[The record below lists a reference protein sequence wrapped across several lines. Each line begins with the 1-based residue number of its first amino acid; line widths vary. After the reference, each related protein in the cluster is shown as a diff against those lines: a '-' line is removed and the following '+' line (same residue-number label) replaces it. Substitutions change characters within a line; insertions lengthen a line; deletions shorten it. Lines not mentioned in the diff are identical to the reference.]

1 MPSKKGRSVSNSGRS
16 HAQKDSL
23 HPYWQSQVFQPRLH
37 LEIKNALIWRES
49 MAKTYPNLINGKM
62 VETSDTLDVVN
73 PATEEVIGLVPACGA
88 AELDSA
94 VAAARAAFGPWSK
107 TPIEDRRNYIRGVA
121 KAISDNSDELFRLLT
136 SEQGKPHEQAKQE
149 IMGAAYMTAT
159 QADLDLDDEMVQDD
173 EKESIRTRR
182 VPVGVVGGIVPWNF
196 PVSMAVQ
203 KIVPAMLS
211 GCTIILKPSPFT
223 PLTTLRIAELIA
235 DVVPA
240 GVVNIITGE
249 DSLGP
254 LITSHPDID
263 KITFTGSTATGKKI
277 MEGASADLKRIT
289 LELGGNDASIV
300 MPDADPKKVA
310 EQLFWSSFM
319 NAGQICI
326 AAKRVYIHEDIY
338 DELSAAIA
346 EYAKNVKVGDGSE
359 QGTGVGPIQNKKQ
372 YERVLELIEDA
383 KDKGYKFLT
392 GGDTDPSGTGYFVPL
407 TILDNPPEDAR
418 IVAEEQFGP
427 VMPLMKFSTEEEVIE
442 RANNSDYGL
451 AGAVWTGDADKGV
464 EIAEQLETGTVWINQ
479 FLKLTPHTP
488 FAGHK
493 QSGFGAEYGKEGLL
507 EFTYPQVIMVNKA
520 NTPA

>member
-1 MPSKKGRSVSNSGRS
+1 
-16 HAQKDSL
+16 
-23 HPYWQSQVFQPRLH
+23 
-37 LEIKNALIWRES
+37 
-49 MAKTYPNLINGKM
+49 MATQYKNLINGKM
-62 VETSDTLDVVN
+62 VDNGEWMDVVN
-73 PATEEVIGLVPACGA
+73 PATEEVIGQVVACGET
-88 AELDSA
+88 ELNEA
-94 VAAARAAFGPWSK
+94 VSAARAAFK
-107 TPIEDRRNYIRGVA
+107 TWKKTSFDERREAIRA
-121 KAISDNSDELFRLLT
+121 ISKAISDNSEELFRLLT
-136 SEQGKPHEQAKQE
+136 SEQGKPHAQAQQE
-149 IMGAAYMTAT
+149 IMGAAFMTAT
-159 QADLDLDDEMVQDD
+159 QAELELEDEMFKDD

-254 LITSHPDID
+254 LITAHPDID

-300 MPDADPKKVA
+300 LPDADPKKVA

-338 DELSAAIA
+338 DELSQAIA
-346 EYAKNVKVGDGSE
+346 DYAAQVKVGDGSE

-392 GGDTDPSGTGYFVPL
+392 GGETDPSGTGYFVPL

-427 VMPLMKFSTEEEVIE
+427 VMPLMKFSSEDEVIE
-442 RANNSDYGL
+442 RANNSEYGL
-451 AGAVWTGDADKGV
+451 AGAVWTADEDKGV
-464 EIAEQLETGTVWINQ
+464 EIAEQLETGTVWVNQ

-493 QSGFGAEYGKEGLL
+493 QSGFGAEYGLEGLK
-507 EFTYPQVIMVNKA
+507 EFTYPQVIMVNKE